1 MTKKTLETLYSQALA
16 DNELLTAEINAVL
29 KIKNDLYQ
37 DFTKQVLERDN
48 LINGL
53 RNTILELSGRLE
65 DCETLK
71 AYLENQLKIHLVAKD
86 EKINELYGEIRK
98 LNEGDPKVNELHEW
112 QLAQKDKEI
121 ESLEARIEEYTN
133 IHKVNAYGLCALKEQ
148 GFQNDQNSGW

>member
-53 RNTILELSGRLE
+53 RNTIFELTEEHEEERQVFNSY
-65 DCETLK
+65 K
-71 AYLENQLKIHLVAKD
+71 ENCLLLLVAKD
-86 EKINELYGEIRK
+86 KKIEELSEVIRV
-98 LNEGDPKVNELHEW
+98 LENGDPEDRELFNW

-148 GFQNDQNSGW
+148 ELKNEEERW

>member
-1 MTKKTLETLYSQALA
+1 MTKKTLEILYSQALA
-16 DNELLTAEINAVL
+16 DNDLLTTEINTVL

-53 RNTILELSGRLE
+53 RNTVLELTEEHEEERQAFNSYKENCLFLLVAQDKKIEELSKVIRV
-65 DCETLK
+65 
-71 AYLENQLKIHLVAKD
+71 LEN
-86 EKINELYGEIRK
+86 
-98 LNEGDPKVNELHEW
+98 GDPDDRELFNW

-148 GFQNDQNSGW
+148 EIKNEEERW